1 MKKLKPKP
9 EINSGDLVTVEGYHE
24 HGKIISIEPL
34 GDLYKVDLF
43 FPESKQSH
51 TVIYPLTEIRRI
63 STPLEMVKSF
73 KFDPSYKFNLFTDA
87 TRFSLA
93 HLYDPFFSL
102 SVTRIDVLPHQ
113 IEAVYK
119 VVGSYDQKFLIADD
133 AGLGKT
139 IMAGMIIKELQA
151 RGRASR
157 ILVVVPAA
165 LQYQWKRE
173 MLENFEEQFMMYNS
187 EFVRN
192 LASSLPPSAN
202 PWDKY
207 DKIITSIDF
216 AKREEIMAQLNR
228 TKWDLV
234 IFDEAHKL
242 SAFKWGE
249 DVKKTDRYRLAEL
262 LKDKTDGMLFLT
274 ATPHKGD
281 SFAFYAL
288 LSLLDPYLFPDE
300 FSIDKKKLGRIMI
313 RRLKEDVTNF
323 DGGQLFPPREVKTLP
338 VEFSPEEH
346 QLYEAVTDYVSKYY
360 NIAKQT
366 GNRNVGF
373 AMVILQKRMVSSIA
387 AIKQSLKNRKDK
399 LKRLL
404 ELGEKA
410 EELTAEEAS
419 MLETYE
425 EEPEVLTDEERGR
438 LEKKLEAI
446 TASKTTPELRLEIE
460 KLEELIRKAEFV
472 KKDSKIEVIV
482 KFVESILEKDPK
494 EKILIF
500 TEYTDTLGELEK
512 VFQKYR
518 PAIIHGGIDSLGR
531 ENQENYFK
539 QPGTKLM
546 IATDA
551 AGEGLNLQFSHIMV
565 NYELPW
571 NPNRIEQR
579 MGRLHRYLQTR
590 TVDIRNLLILNTREG
605 EIFQILMEKLE
616 RIKEEMGE
624 RVFDI
629 LGTLLSDIDFE
640 REIMDILTEKDKE
653 KIRLVSK
660 NIEEIIEQG
669 KKVAIEKIEKESLI
683 RGKLNLAPLRTM
695 LKSSREWSIDEKDL
709 ERFIKVF
716 FDNHNGKLGK
726 TKKGVYSLLP
736 PKKFVDGEQV
746 KSRYPAATFSR
757 ETARELGKHQVDYVA
772 LGHPLIDRMIETCK
786 SPMGGGRA
794 SVKLDPS
801 NRCGMIFNYLTKT
814 MDGTGRTI
822 SERMYSLFADLDNGE
837 INEVDPKMVWEFEDS
852 DGTIEGEVAKHVH
865 QAVDSIDYLR
875 EKVEK
880 LVLERVKEFVDK
892 TAEERMHEIKIKK
905 TDAETFLNR
914 RIEESKATLREY
926 KARMGRGEDMKI
938 AIISEES
945 RLKEYED
952 KLKDVRR
959 KLELE
964 SKIIPGAPELLS
976 LAIIV
981 PKGIIRKV
989 RADEEARR
997 EVEQEGMHFVMG
1009 YERRNGRI
1017 PEDVSKEFRGYDVK
1031 SVGKEETRY
1040 IEVKAF
1046 AESDAVEM
1054 TENEWIMANKLGN
1067 EYWLYIV
1074 EHALDLKKRRLC
1086 LIQNPAKKF
1095 PAPEILPAQ
1104 IKVRIKDWQKS
1115 VDVIEQKS

>member
-1 MKKLKPKP
+1 
-9 EINSGDLVTVEGYHE
+9 
-24 HGKIISIEPL
+24 
-34 GDLYKVDLF
+34 
-43 FPESKQSH
+43 
-51 TVIYPLTEIRRI
+51 
-63 STPLEMVKSF
+63 
-73 KFDPSYKFNLFTDA
+73 
-87 TRFSLA
+87 
-93 HLYDPFFSL
+93 
-102 SVTRIDVLPHQ
+102 
-113 IEAVYK
+113 
-119 VVGSYDQKFLIADD
+119 
-133 AGLGKT
+133 
-139 IMAGMIIKELQA
+139 
-151 RGRASR
+151 
-157 ILVVVPAA
+157 
-165 LQYQWKRE
+165 

-192 LASSLPPSAN
+192 LVSSLSPSAN

-207 DKIITSIDF
+207 DKIITSLDF
-216 AKREEIMAQLNR
+216 AKRGEIMAQLNR
-228 TKWDLV
+228 TEWEFV

-242 SAFKWGE
+242 SALKWGK

-262 LKDKTDGMLFLT
+262 LKDRTDGMIFLT

-288 LSLLDPYLFPDE
+288 LSLLNPYLFPDE

-323 DGGQLFPPREVKTLP
+323 DGGQLFLPREVKTLP
-338 VEFSPEEH
+338 VEFSPDEH

-373 AMVILQKRMVSSIA
+373 AMVILQKRMVSSIV
-387 AIKQSLKNRKDK
+387 AIRQSLKNRRDK

-404 ELGEKA
+404 KLGEKA
-410 EELTAEEAS
+410 DELTAEEES
-419 MLETYE
+419 LLETYE
-425 EEPEVLTDEERGR
+425 EEPEVLTDEERER

-446 TASKTTPELRLEIE
+446 TASKTTAELRLEIE

-472 KKDSKIEVIV
+472 KKDSKLEVIV

-500 TEYTDTLGELEK
+500 TEYTDTLQELKK
-512 VFQKYR
+512 VFQKHK
-518 PAIIHGGIDSLGR
+518 PAIIYGGMDLQER
-531 ENQENYFK
+531 VRQENYFK
-539 QPGTKLM
+539 QLATNLM

-551 AGEGLNLQFSHIMV
+551 AGEGLNLQFCHIMV

-579 MGRLHRYLQTR
+579 MGRLHRYGQTR
-590 TVDIRNLLILNTREG
+590 TVYIRNLLILNTREG

-660 NIEEIIEQG
+660 NIGEIIEQR
-669 KKVAIEKIEKESLI
+669 KKVAIGKIEKESLI
-683 RGKLNLAPLRTM
+683 RSKLNLAPLRTM

-716 FDNHNGKLGK
+716 FDNYNGKLRK
-726 TKKGVYSLLP
+726 IKKGVYSLMP

-746 KSRYPAATFSR
+746 RPRYPAATFSR
-757 ETARELGKHQVDYVA
+757 ETARELGKHQVDFVA
-772 LGHPLIDRMIETCK
+772 LGHPLIDRMVETCK

-794 SVKLDPS
+794 TVKLDPS
-801 NRCGMIFNYLTKT
+801 NRHGMIFNYLTKT
-814 MDGTGRTI
+814 MDGTGKTI
-822 SERMYSLFADLDNGE
+822 SEHMHSFFINLDNGE
-837 INEVDPKMVWEFEDS
+837 ANEVDPKMIWEFEDS
-852 DGTIEGEVAKHVH
+852 DGIIEGKAVECVR
-865 QAVDSIDYLR
+865 QAVKDVDLLK

-880 LVLERVKEFVDK
+880 LVLGRVKEFTDK
-892 TAEERMHEIKIKK
+892 TRKERTHEIAIKK
-905 TDAETFLNR
+905 ADAEIFFNR
-914 RIEESKATLREY
+914 RIEESKAKLREY
-926 KARMGRGEDMKI
+926 NARMARGKDMKI

-945 RLKEYED
+945 RMKEYDSKLKEFQRR
-952 KLKDVRR
+952 LK
-959 KLELE
+959 LE

-976 LAIIV
+976 LALIV
-981 PKGIIRKV
+981 PKRVSEEIRVSEDAK
-989 RADEEARR
+989 RK
-997 EVEQEGMHFVMG
+997 VEQEGMHFVIE
-1009 YERRNGRI
+1009 YEKRNGRR
-1017 PEDVSKEFRGYDVK
+1017 PEDVSKQFRGYDVK
-1031 SVGKEETRY
+1031 STSKEEIRY

-1046 AESDAVEM
+1046 AKSGAVEM
-1054 TENEWIMANKLGN
+1054 TENEWIMANKLGD
-1067 EYWLYIV
+1067 EYWLYVV
-1074 EHALDLKKRRLC
+1074 EHALNSKNRRLC

-1095 PAPEILPAQ
+1095 PSPEILPAQ

-1115 VDVIEQKS
+1115 VDAIES